1 MEISLDT
8 TDRPEVSFEQRTSTL
23 LAKLV
28 RKLRWIGMEE
38 EARRI
43 NLVLCQIDVVETLL
57 ADPTVRPVRL
67 NSEAR
72 QSSPLNTRW

>member
-1 MEISLDT
+1 MEFSLNT
-8 TDRPEVSFEQRTSTL
+8 IDRPEVSFEQRTTTL

-43 NLVLCQIDVVETLL
+43 SLVLCQIDVVETLL
-57 ADPTVRPVRL
+57 ADPNVRPMYL
-67 NSEAR
+67 NSAAR
-72 QSSPLNTRW
+72 RSSPLNTRW